1 MLGINRIS
9 GEAEGYY
16 LDAVAQGVDEYYRGV
31 GEAPGWWAGTAA
43 AIELDLDSEVGSD
56 DLRAVWSGFDPRS
69 GEQLGSFTNRTV
81 RGFDLCW
88 RAPKSVSLLYAFG
101 SPEVSN
107 AVREAHD
114 AAVAAAFGYLEANA
128 AATRKGHGGLQTEP
142 VDGFVASMFRHRTSR
157 SGDPHLHTHVLV
169 ANLARAADGKWRTL
183 DGRLL
188 FTHSKTAGH
197 LYQAHLRHE
206 LTSRLGVEWGPVEK
220 GTADIEGID
229 RSTIWAFSERRQQIV
244 EHMDRT
250 GFRTARAAEI
260 ATLETRPDK
269 TTPVEGTIRDVWAAK
284 ATEVGFDPAGL
295 VDVLGRRPHL
305 AYDEFTLRRLSD
317 ELVGRKGVTEKQ
329 STFGR
334 LDVLRAIADGF
345 PQGAPVD
352 VIEQAADAFLSR
364 PEVVPVAEK
373 RDYTNAVEYSTAE
386 LLQLEERLLTSALN
400 RQLDGVDI
408 VDPRIVAG
416 VLADRPTIG
425 DDQAAMVERLCGG
438 GEGVTVVAAAAGTG
452 KTYALAAAHD
462 AWRVPGFEVHGAAVA
477 AKAARELE
485 VSSGIPARTL
495 TRLTDDLANG
505 RLHLGPG
512 VVLVIDEAG
521 MAGTRQLAP
530 ILDAAEQAGAK
541 VVLVGDPKQL
551 PEIEAGGMLAALNRL
566 LDPVSLIENRRQVE
580 AWERD
585 ALDDLR
591 CGDVARGLDALEANG
606 RLVTGAD
613 TIEVREMMA
622 NDWYEG
628 SLQGEEMAMVAI
640 RRSDVDDLNC
650 RARRIR
656 EANGEL
662 WGPVIYIDERP
673 YQAGDEIVC
682 LRNDYRLGVRNGDRA
697 TVDRVDPEQRTMR
710 ARFDDGV
717 RTLPTEYLDDG
728 HIAHAYAT
736 TIHKAQGMT
745 VDRCLTL
752 GTDDLY
758 REAGYVA
765 LSRGRTANVLYAV
778 GGHGLDEEVTHAPQR
793 DVTDPVE
800 VVRSSFGRE
809 AGKQLA
815 VEKATPNHDR
825 GPGAIER
832 RRLLAEIE
840 TLDGISSRSASD
852 DGGLSVEL

>member
-1 MLGINRIS
+1 MLGINPIS
-9 GEAEGYY
+9 GAAEGYY

-43 AIELDLDSEVGSD
+43 AVELGLDGEVGSD
-56 DLRAVWSGFDPRS
+56 DLRAVWSGLDPRS
-69 GEQLGSFTNRTV
+69 GEQLGPFTNRKV

-101 SPEVSN
+101 SPEVSR

-157 SGDPHLHTHVLV
+157 TGDPHLHTHVLV
-169 ANLARAADGKWRTL
+169 ANLAKAADGKWRTV

-188 FTHSKTAGH
+188 FTHNKTAGH

-206 LTSRLGVEWGPVEK
+206 LTWRLGVEWGPVEK

-229 RSTIWAFSERRQQIV
+229 RSVIWAFSERRQQIV

-250 GFRTARAAEI
+250 GFRTARAAQI

-269 TTPVEGTIRDVWAAK
+269 TTPAEGTIHDVWAAK
-284 ATEVGFDPAGL
+284 AAEVGFDPTDL
-295 VDVLGRRPHL
+295 VDVVGRRPRIP
-305 AYDEFTLRRLSD
+305 YDEFTIRRLFN
-317 ELVGRKGVTEKQ
+317 ELYGPRGVTEKQ

-334 LDVLRAIADGF
+334 LDVLRAIADGL
-345 PQGAPVD
+345 PLGAPVD
-352 VIEQAADAFLSR
+352 VIEQAADAFLAR
-364 PEVVPVAEK
+364 PDVIPVAEK
-373 RDYTNAVEYSTAE
+373 RDYSHALEYSTAE
-386 LLQLEERLLTSALN
+386 LLRLEERLLTSALN
-400 RQLDGVDI
+400 RQLDGVGV
-408 VDPRIVAG
+408 VDGKVVAS
-416 VLADRPTIG
+416 VLAARPTMVE
-425 DDQAAMVERLCGG
+425 DQAAMVERLCQG
-438 GEGVTVVAAAAGTG
+438 GEGVVVVAAAAGTG
-452 KTYALAAAHD
+452 KTYGLAAAYD
-462 AWRVPGFEVHGAAVA
+462 AWRAAGFEVHGAAVA

-485 VSSGIPARTL
+485 TSSGIPARTL
-495 TRLTDDLANG
+495 TRLTDDLAKG
-505 RLHLGPG
+505 RLRLDPG
-512 VVLVIDEAG
+512 VVLAIDEAG

-541 VVLVGDPKQL
+541 VVLIGDPRQL

-566 LDPVSLIENRRQVE
+566 LDPVSLTENRRQVE
-580 AWERD
+580 PWERE

-591 CGDVARGLDALEANG
+591 CGDVDRGLDAFEANG

-613 TIEVREMMA
+613 TIEVRQMMA
-622 NDWYEG
+622 DDWYEWRR
-628 SLQGEEMAMVAI
+628 QGEDVAMIAI
-640 RRSDVDDLNC
+640 RRSDVDDLNG
-650 RARRIR
+650 RARRLC

-662 WGPVIYIDERP
+662 WGPVLEIDERP

-697 TVDRVDPEQRTMR
+697 VVERVDAERNTMR
-710 ARFDDGV
+710 VRLDDGV
-717 RTLPTEYLDDG
+717 RVLPAAYLDAG
-728 HIAHAYAT
+728 HVAHAYAT

-778 GGHGLDEEVTHAPQR
+778 GGHGVDDDLTHASQR
-793 DVTDPVE
+793 DASDPVE
-800 VVRSSFGRE
+800 AVRDALGRE

-815 VEKATPNHDR
+815 VEKAVPDHDW
-825 GPGAIER
+825 GIGATER
-832 RRLLAEIE
+832 HRLLAEIE
-840 TLDGISSRSASD
+840 ALDGAPPASRD
-852 DGGLSVEL
+852 DDFGVGIGL